1 MEALDEHRI
10 VSHGSGR
17 INHGVQHL
25 IIPGGRQTERLA
37 NRFFFRTRVLP
48 PLPLEV
54 EDGSVTFGELRVRR
68 ALRLR
73 LCSHYY
79 PLRRRNPRGAKL
91 SDPRYPLARR
101 EFARVC

>member
-17 INHGVQHL
+17 IDNGVQHL

-37 NRFFFRTRVLP
+37 DGFFFRPGVLP

-54 EDGSVTFGELRVRR
+54 EDGSVTFGELRLWRV
-68 ALRLR
+68 LRLR
-73 LCSHYY
+73 LCSHCS
-79 PLRRRNPRGAKL
+79 P
-91 SDPRYPLARR
+91 STSSQS
-101 EFARVC
+101 